1 MPANQL
7 ITKPR
12 EETDLRILMA
22 DTDMMPQA
30 YYLHDVFGEVVGR
43 IDKCKKDGTMFR
55 FRAVYTTVPVVDGR
69 MQKTGMIAV
78 DPNSII
84 LVGEEPKETGN
95 NEK

>member
-12 EETDLRILMA
+12 EETDMRILVADA
-22 DTDMMPQA
+22 DTMPQT
-30 YYLHDVFGEVVGR
+30 YYLRDVFSEVVGR

-55 FRAVYTTVPVVDGR
+55 FRAVYTPVPVVDGR

-95 NEK
+95 ND

>member
-7 ITKPR
+7 ITQPR
-12 EETDLRILMA
+12 KETDLRILMV
-22 DTDMMPQA
+22 DTDIMPQA

-43 IDKCKKDGTMFR
+43 IDKCKKEETMFR
-55 FRAVYTTVPVVDGR
+55 FRAFYGSVDGR
-69 MQKTGMIAV
+69 MKKTGMIAV

-95 NEK
+95 ND